1 MVAGLSVRNA
11 LVAAVLLVMVAL
23 PPQAAAYTLGFFNIT
38 GNNAVAAL
46 AGESQLSVDITAV
59 GSNQVQFQ
67 FFNIGT
73 AASSITDIYFDDNS
87 LLGGFVSLTNGS
99 GVDFQ
104 QGANPGNLPGGNM
117 ASTPFLA
124 TLGFT
129 FDSES
134 PAQPNGVNLGETVS
148 IILSLQ
154 SGMTYNDLLADLAS
168 GDLRIGMHVQGF
180 AGGYSEGFINN
191 PYDPLPPPS
200 VVPEP
205 STLLLLGT
213 GLGTVCGMA
222 RRRFRKQ

>member
-1 MVAGLSVRNA
+1 MVAGLSIRNA
-11 LVAAVLLVMVAL
+11 LVAGVLLVMAAS
-23 PPQAAAYTLGFFNIT
+23 PPKAAAYTLGFFNIT
-38 GNNAVAAL
+38 GNNAMAAL

-99 GVDFQ
+99 GVNFE
-104 QGANPGNLPGGNM
+104 QGANPANLPGGNT
-117 ASTPFLA
+117 ASPPFLA

-129 FDSES
+129 FDSNN
-134 PAQPNGVNLGETVS
+134 PIVQKGVNPGETLS

-154 SGMTYNDLLADLAS
+154 SGMAFSNVLADLAN
-168 GDLRIGMHVQGF
+168 GNLRVGMHVQGF

-191 PYDPLPPPS
+191 PYNPPPPPS

-213 GLGTVCGMA
+213 GLGTICGMA